1 MLERSE
7 FDPVITDTKSNRH
20 CFNEY
25 ELNLES
31 EDSIDALIVRG
42 RLLHQQKT
50 LGALT
55 VISDHK
61 SAGMSNIVEVDEN
74 GCFETRL
81 RKNDD
86 YTLRFLSDDNSY
98 SIDLGN

>member
-7 FDPVITDTKSNRH
+7 FNPVAAIKKTNHH

-42 RLLHQQKT
+42 HLLHQRKT
-50 LGALT
+50 LGAMT
-55 VISDHK
+55 VINDHK

-74 GCFETRL
+74 GFFETRL

-86 YTLRFLSDDNSY
+86 YSLRFLSDNNSY
-98 SIDLGN
+98 SIDLSY